1 METSALFFLQVT
13 LVTGGTGN
21 HLLVIGTLASFAVDG
36 AVAQEVL
43 DRVGLTT
50 NKQVI
55 QDDPNPPAHG
65 KTW

>member
-1 METSALFFLQVT
+1 METPALFFLQVT
-13 LVTGGTGN
+13 PEPGGTGN
-21 HLLVIGTLASFAVDG
+21 HLLIIDTLASFAIDG
-36 AVAQEVL
+36 AMAQEAL

-55 QDDPNPPAHG
+55 PDDQNPPAHG